1 LRRLPPPPPPP
12 PQFKVILLLSISL
25 NYMSISYIYSIA
37 SSRLPMRWMTLR
49 VRVNT
54 IEFTYLIDNLD
65 DVIEKEEVGE
75 EEEEEEKKKEEEKIE
90 EENTSE
96 DLKNPSPSSPLEY
109 PEEEILFEIINQ
121 LNFIYL
127 LNTLIIGQEHEEEEK
142 E

>member
-1 LRRLPPPPPPP
+1 
-12 PQFKVILLLSISL
+12 
-25 NYMSISYIYSIA
+25 
-37 SSRLPMRWMTLR
+37 

-75 EEEEEEKKKEEEKIE
+75 EEEEEEKKKEEKEEEEEKKKEEEKIE

-96 DLKNPSPSSPLEY
+96 DLKNPSPSSSLEY

-127 LNTLIIGQEHEEEEK
+127 LNILIIGQEHEEEEK